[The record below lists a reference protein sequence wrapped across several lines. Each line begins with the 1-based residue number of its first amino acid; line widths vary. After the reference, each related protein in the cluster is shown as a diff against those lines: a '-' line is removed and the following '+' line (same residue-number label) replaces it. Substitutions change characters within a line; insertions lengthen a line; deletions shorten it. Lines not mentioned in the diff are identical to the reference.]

1 MTGNISA
8 IELKREIERI
18 LPERLGKIYDSYS
31 CSIDELLTPLKWKPI
46 VLVIGNYSSGKS
58 TFINEFL
65 GMDIQRTGQA
75 PTDDSF
81 TIITA
86 PEPGESTGDLTGNSI
101 VSDERLPFGSLRRFG
116 EKLLAHLVMKK
127 VDVEHLADIAIID
140 TPGMLDSV
148 TEKDR
153 GYDYLGV
160 IGELAKIADL
170 IVLMFDPHKAGTIK
184 ETYQVI
190 RITLPATTGEDR
202 VVFVMNRVDECANLE
217 DLVRA
222 YGTLCWNLSQMTGR
236 KDIPRIYLTYAK
248 IPGKKIP
255 EGFEIWDKEREEL
268 KKAFLDAPRM
278 RLFHMLQ
285 EVDKSVRELSL
296 IIRAMDG
303 FKSIFTKKLKSFAK
317 SVGIAAILG
326 FLLGDLLMNLLLGY
340 PPEPLL
346 VSIVSGKFSAD
357 NLLWPFIWLLLIIGI
372 GSVYFQKITFPNL
385 VKSASENPDSLV
397 KLEDAYERDLW
408 NRIKGKVSELIK
420 KNARQQIWLRHKK
433 NLEKV
438 QNFLKRDLQEFFEK
452 ISRF

>member
-1 MTGNISA
+1 MAGNISA
-8 IELKREIERI
+8 VELKREIERI
-18 LPERLGKIYDSYS
+18 LPERLGKIYDSYF
-31 CSIDELLTPLKWKPI
+31 CSIEELLTPLKWKPI

-86 PEPGESTGDLTGNSI
+86 PEAGEAPGDLTGNSI
-101 VSDERLPFGSLRRFG
+101 VSDERLPFGCLRRFG

-202 VVFVMNRVDECANLE
+202 VAFVMNRVDECANLE

-248 IPGKKIP
+248 IPGRKIP
-255 EGFEIWDKEREEL
+255 QGFEIWDKEREEL

-296 IIRAMDG
+296 IIKAMDG
-303 FKSIFTKKLKSFAK
+303 FKSIFTKKLKGFGKA
-317 SVGIAAILG
+317 VGISALLAFI
-326 FLLGDLLMNLLLGY
+326 LGDLVMNLFLGY
-340 PPEPLL
+340 PSDPLV
-346 VSIVSGKFSAD
+346 VSTVSGNFSID
-357 NLLWPFIWLLLIIGI
+357 TLLWPIIWLLLVVGM

-385 VKSASENPDSLV
+385 VKNFSENPDDLV
-397 KLEDAYERDLW
+397 KLEDAFERDLW
-408 NRIKGKVSELIK
+408 HRVKGKVSELIE
-420 KNARQQIWLRHKK
+420 KNARQQVWLRHKK
-433 NLEKV
+433 NLKKA